1 MSFVSFLHRV
11 MARENLSAA
20 DAEEAMSIVLEGEA
34 STAQLA
40 AFLAALKMKGET
52 ADEIYG
58 FARAM
63 RSKVLR
69 VDPQLEDQL
78 LIDTC
83 GTGGDGLSTFNISTV
98 AAFVVAGAGVHV
110 AKHGN
115 RSISSHC
122 GSADV
127 LEALGVN
134 VNLKPEQMALCIRE
148 CGIGFLYAPVLH
160 PAMKNAQ
167 AARLELKTRTA
178 FNLLGPLTNPAGAQ
192 AQLIGAPSPEAAG
205 LMAIALGRL
214 GMMHAFV
221 VHGRDGL
228 DEITTTGPTL
238 MYEIKGTNVSRK
250 EVHPQDFGVQQSKP
264 EDLKGENLQHNC
276 DIARAILGGQP
287 GPQRDIVMVN
297 ASAALVAA
305 GKAADFIEGMKLAA
319 ESIDTEAAAK
329 KLARL
334 AHISMNFE
342 R

>member
-34 STAQLA
+34 TTAQLA

-83 GTGGDGLSTFNISTV
+83 GTGGDGLSTFNISTI

-115 RSISSHC
+115 RSITSHC

-127 LEALGVN
+127 LEALGVKI
-134 VNLKPEQMALCIRE
+134 NLKPEQIAYCIRE
-148 CGIGFLYAPVLH
+148 CGIGFLFAPGLH
-160 PAMKNAQ
+160 PAMAHAQ

-192 AQLIGAPSPEAAG
+192 AQLIGAPSAETAG
-205 LMAIALGRL
+205 LMALALARL
-214 GMMHAFV
+214 GLVHGFV
-221 VHGRDGL
+221 VHGKDGL
-228 DEITTTGPTL
+228 DEISTTGPTL
-238 MYEIKGTNVSRK
+238 MYEVQGSHVSRK
-250 EVHPQDFGVQQSKP
+250 EVHPRDFGVPQSKP
-264 EDLKGENLQHNC
+264 EDLKGESLEHNC
-276 DIARAILGGQP
+276 EIARSVLGGAP
-287 GPQRDIVMVN
+287 GPRRDIVMVN

-305 GKAADFIEGMKLAA
+305 GKAADFTEGMRLAA
-319 ESIDTEAAAK
+319 DSIDSEAAAR

-334 AHISMNFE
+334 AVISQEF
-342 R
+342 